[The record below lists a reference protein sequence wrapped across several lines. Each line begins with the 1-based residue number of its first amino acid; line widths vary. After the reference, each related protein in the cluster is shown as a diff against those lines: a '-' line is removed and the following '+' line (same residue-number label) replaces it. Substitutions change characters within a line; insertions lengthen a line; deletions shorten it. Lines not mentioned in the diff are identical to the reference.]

1 MQKSNHRP
9 TTGMLCRERKMA
21 RRFFIGRILC
31 QSDLLAAVF
40 RSIPSTE
47 ANIETLLQWMTVS
60 KEWNATISC
69 VVVDGKW
76 LEAFCR
82 SSGDFVQEFRVLF
95 AVDHGDD
102 ESVDSYVA
110 RRQTEVDY
118 CVQQMRAH
126 MFNEDAQYEA
136 LLMLCDTVGEDEFAD
151 EEMDGFM
158 DEPGSTKCIAVV
170 NMAMRAHV
178 SVSRVQ
184 HMACAVV
191 HILARYELNKDA
203 LLRTDTAS
211 LMVRA
216 GIRFGTAR
224 PVCPLVAP
232 ALSGSE
238 RHGSILCAL
247 DQMMSSNTALH
258 GAHVGIMDA
267 AVAAGAIPMAMA
279 WLQADLERGERVF
292 FQSGCLFMHELAT
305 ARWHTMK
312 LVRAGA
318 HEILFGYLE
327 KFPDDHAVQSFG
339 MDILRLL
346 VDFGDEDAIDFTASP
361 QRFRHKE
368 TMTAVLANMFT
379 TEKTHEKRYTQRPAL
394 KLLTALMLGHPKTTA
409 HLVATGLIPL
419 VRKSMAQALDAHWSC
434 ELLHDMVV
442 ILRTLASNMTHRAAV
457 AAADVMPI
465 VCLAMQA
472 LDENSMM
479 QVEGTTLLGYLS
491 GPDCVVPPDVIK
503 RVILAMGIHKKVVRM
518 QAAGA
523 RGLLCFV
530 ANRHNVGTVCKE
542 HGVPLLAQAIDNF
555 NGNAGIVQDA
565 LSTLNI
571 LSEYGDTVAR
581 MQEAGFVYIALKAM
595 RSHGEVLLV
604 QSQGIL
610 ALYNC
615 VVAYPC
621 MHTIFRHN
629 GGAWRLETA
638 MELPGL
644 DITSWQLARR
654 ILRACSQSFLGDVE
668 T

>member
-1 MQKSNHRP
+1 
-9 TTGMLCRERKMA
+9 MA
-21 RRFFIGRILC
+21 CRFFIGQILC
-31 QSDLLAAVF
+31 LSDLLAAVF
-40 RSIPSTE
+40 RSIPCTE
-47 ANIETLLQWMTVS
+47 ANIETLLRWKTVS
-60 KEWNATISC
+60 KEWNAIISC
-69 VVVDGKW
+69 VVVDGNW

-82 SSGDFVQEFRVLF
+82 SSDHFVQEFRVLF
-95 AVDHGDD
+95 AADHAD
-102 ESVDSYVA
+102 ESLDSYVA
-110 RRQTEVDY
+110 RRQIEADY
-118 CVQQMRAH
+118 YVEQMCAH

-136 LLMLCDTVGEDEFAD
+136 LRMLRDIVGE
-151 EEMDGFM
+151 GFM
-158 DEPGSTKCIAVV
+158 AEQGFTSSIAVV
-170 NMAMRAHV
+170 NMAMRAHA

-184 HMACAVV
+184 HMACEVV
-191 HILARYELNKDA
+191 CVLAKHEQNKDA
-203 LLRTDTAS
+203 LLRTGTLS
-211 LMVRA
+211 LMMLA
-216 GIRFGTAR
+216 GIRFGSA
-224 PVCPLVAP
+224 CPLAL
-232 ALSGSE
+232 ALSGSDG
-238 RHGSILCAL
+238 HGSILCAL
-247 DQMMSSNTALH
+247 DQMVSSNTALH

-279 WLQADLERGERVF
+279 WLQADLDRDERVF

-419 VRKSMAQALDAHWSC
+419 VRKSMAQTLDANWSC
-434 ELLHDMVV
+434 VLVYNMVV
-442 ILRTLASNMTHRAAV
+442 VLRKLASNMTHRPAV
-457 AAADVMPI
+457 AAEDVVPI
-465 VCLAMQA
+465 VFLAMQA
-472 LDENSMM
+472 LDNDSML
-479 QVEGTTLLGYLS
+479 QVESTKLLDYLS
-491 GPDCVVPPDVIK
+491 GPDSVVPPDVIK
-503 RVILAMGIHKKVVRM
+503 RVTLAMGTHKDFVRM

-530 ANRHNVGTVCKE
+530 ANRHNVGIVCKE
-542 HGVPLLAQAIDNF
+542 NGVQLLVQAMDNF
-555 NGNAGIVQDA
+555 NGNASIAQNA

-571 LSEYGDTVAR
+571 LSEYGDNVAR
-581 MQEAGFVYIALKAM
+581 MQEAGLVQSALKAM
-595 RSHGEVLLV
+595 CSHPEVLLV
-604 QSQGIL
+604 QSQAIL
-610 ALYNC
+610 ALCNC
-615 VVAYPC
+615 VLAYPC
-621 MHTIFRHN
+621 MHAIFRHH
-629 GGAWRLETA
+629 GGAWRLKIA